1 MKNTIYVYCK
11 MVYIKYVC
19 VLHEPLTVRSEQA
32 WHGKGRLLG
41 KDDICDS
48 LWPSIWIIYLSSWLR
63 YRTNR
68 PVCCCPRSRR
78 PCVFGPASSVS
89 ASAPARWPPPRSG
102 SLSRVVGRSPPRF
115 VSPAR
120 PDLPYP
126 AHSGSLPYRPGSR
139 PYRPAS
145 TGRCCCRRPLLR
157 TLSRRGWQLEA
168 RTASCL
174 PESKKVWCPPRSK
187 DEK

>member
-1 MKNTIYVYCK
+1 MYIVKWSTLNMYVYF
-11 MVYIKYVC
+11 MNPSLYVQSRHAWKRSTSRSSRKRRY
-19 VLHEPLTVRSEQA
+19 LRQPLAIYMNYLSTV
-32 WHGKGRLLG
+32 
-41 KDDICDS
+41 
-48 LWPSIWIIYLSSWLR
+48 SSWLR

-68 PVCCCPRSRR
+68 PVCYCPRSRR

-157 TLSRRGWQLEA
+157 PLSRRG
-168 RTASCL
+168 
-174 PESKKVWCPPRSK
+174 
-187 DEK
+187 